1 MTLRSRNY
9 TQFYPP
15 TNLYFQMSSDLDVM
29 LLGKTGAGKS
39 KTGNSI
45 LGRKSFTTVP
55 TMDSVTIKSQKEMTV
70 LEDQRKLRLVDTP
83 GVGDTRGSAEEGKQ
97 LFMDAI
103 KDAIVSNPAG
113 YHALLIV
120 LRFGSRF
127 TDEDI
132 NVMDYLKKTFGEN
145 FLKKY
150 CILVMSHGD
159 NFRNSQEDGDISVS
173 FLEWCAQQGG
183 NFQTIFQEVQK
194 RVILFNNRGT
204 PEEIDQQRRDLVAM
218 IDQLMLGGRRYTDSK
233 FEKAKKE
240 LEKLILEK
248 KISEMGEKLQEE
260 TSLILLEKERIK
272 RDGKPDE
279 QIDAMKRL
287 MDKVVKLLGK
297 IDEESEQTVDL
308 LRLRTVVTEAQHQ
321 IEQEIIALRLRKDV
335 EEKTKEESE
344 ESRRKIKDL
353 EEQIKQLKIKAEL
366 DSKKLNDQYQE
377 IRDKN
382 NSERGASLWGR
393 MKGWFTWN

>member
-1 MTLRSRNY
+1 
-9 TQFYPP
+9 
-15 TNLYFQMSSDLDVM
+15 MSSDLDIM

-45 LGRKSFTTVP
+45 LGRKAFTTVP
-55 TMDSVTIKSQKEMTV
+55 TMDSVTIKSQKEITV
-70 LEDQRKLRLVDTP
+70 LEDKRKLRLVDTP

-120 LRFGSRF
+120 VRYGSRF
-127 TDEDI
+127 MDEDI
-132 NVMDYLKKTFGEN
+132 NTMDFLKKTFGEN

-150 CILVMSHGD
+150 CILIMSCGD
-159 NFRNSQEDGDISVS
+159 QFRNAQEDGDISVS
-173 FLEWCAQQGG
+173 FLEWCTQQGG
-183 NFQTIFQEVQK
+183 YFQTIFQEVQK
-194 RVILFNNRGT
+194 RVILFNNRGS

-260 TSLILLEKERIK
+260 TSLILLEKDRIK
-272 RDGKPDE
+272 HHWTPDE
-279 QIDAMKRL
+279 QIYPMERL
-287 MDKVVKLLGK
+287 MGSVLHLLWK
-297 IDEESEQTVDL
+297 IDQEREQTMDL
-308 LRLRTVVTEAQHQ
+308 FRLRTVVTEAKHQ

-344 ESRRKIKDL
+344 ENRRKIKDL
-353 EEQIKQLKIKAEL
+353 EEQLKQLKIKAEL

-382 NSERGASLWGR
+382 NSERGASLWER
-393 MKGWFTWN
+393 IKGWFTWW

>member
-1 MTLRSRNY
+1 
-9 TQFYPP
+9 
-15 TNLYFQMSSDLDVM
+15 MSSDLDIM

-45 LGRKSFTTVP
+45 LGRKAFTTVP

-83 GVGDTRGSAEEGKQ
+83 GVGDTRGTTEEGKQ
-97 LFMDAI
+97 LFLDAI
-103 KDAIVSNPAG
+103 KDAIVSSPSG

-120 LRFGSRF
+120 VRFGSRF

-132 NVMDYLKKTFGEN
+132 NTMVYLKKTFGEK
-145 FLKKY
+145 FLKKH
-150 CILVMSHGD
+150 CILIMSCGD
-159 NFRNSQEDGDISVS
+159 QFRNAQEDGDISVP
-173 FLEWCAQQGG
+173 FLEWCTQQGG
-183 NFQTIFQEVQK
+183 YFKTVFQEVQG
-194 RVILFNNRGT
+194 RVILFNNRGS
-204 PEEIDQQRRDLVAM
+204 PEEINQQRRDLVAM
-218 IDQLMLGGRRYTDSK
+218 IDQLMIGGQRYTDSK

-260 TSLILLEKERIK
+260 TSLILLKKDSIK

-287 MDKVVKLLGK
+287 MDSVVKLLGK
-297 IDEESEQTVDL
+297 IDEESEQTMDL
-308 LRLRTVVTEAQHQ
+308 LRLRTVVAEAQHQ
-321 IEQEIIALRLRKDV
+321 IELEITALRLRKDMM
-335 EEKTKEESE
+335 EKTKEESE
-344 ESRRKIKDL
+344 ESRRKITDL
-353 EEQIKQLKIKAEL
+353 EEQINQLKIKAEL
-366 DSKKLNDQYQE
+366 DCKILNDQYQE

-393 MKGWFTWN
+393 IKGWFTWW

>member
-1 MTLRSRNY
+1 
-9 TQFYPP
+9 
-15 TNLYFQMSSDLDVM
+15 MSSDLDVM

-45 LGRKSFTTVP
+45 LGRKAFTTVP
-55 TMDSVTIKSQKEMTV
+55 TMDTVLRNSQKEITV

-120 LRFGSRF
+120 VRFGTRF

-132 NVMDYLKKTFGEN
+132 NTMDYLKKTFGEN

-150 CILVMSHGD
+150 CILIMSCGD
-159 NFRNSQEDGDISVS
+159 QFRNAQEDGDISVS

-194 RVILFNNRGT
+194 RVILFNNRGSL
-204 PEEIDQQRRDLVAM
+204 EEIDQQRRDLVAM

-260 TSLILLEKERIK
+260 TSLILLEKDRIK
-272 RDGKPDE
+272 RHWKPDE
-279 QIDAMKRL
+279 QIYPMERL
-287 MDKVVKLLGK
+287 MGSVLHLLWK
-297 IDEESEQTVDL
+297 IDQEREQTMDL
-308 LRLRTVVTEAQHQ
+308 FRLRTVVTEAKHQ
-321 IEQEIIALRLRKDV
+321 IEQEIIALRLRKDM
-335 EEKTKEESE
+335 EEKNT

-353 EEQIKQLKIKAEL
+353 EEQLKQMKIKAAL
-366 DSKKLNDQYQE
+366 DSEKLNDQYIE

-393 MKGWFTWN
+393 KKGWFTWK